1 MAARVEMLKNLMLDR
16 CPSPRN
22 KQIDFN
28 LFGEKIQGK
37 ASYHYQEKER
47 NSKAKSSIKESI

>member
-1 MAARVEMLKNLMLDR
+1 MLDR

-47 NSKAKSSIKESI
+47 KSKAKSRIKESI